1 MTESINKSSA
11 EVTTAEKSEK
21 YATEFKVLQRKST
34 ENFLRCG
41 QIVYLANQEEK
52 EIFKQFCE
60 KIGQTT
66 ESSTIS
72 KMKKIGEHYERL
84 MLIADNLPHAWTTLY
99 KIAGIDDVLL
109 AKLIKCG
116 KLTKYTT
123 CEELDDAL
131 GQASSEKA
139 KGSKKSQSRSSKG
152 NKRASSSANQSESDE
167 ETNPDEYKIVII
179 ISRTPNSDQLKAI
192 SAIQNQA
199 VAMGAV
205 VNLDARIEECM
216 HPTANEETENA

>member
-1 MTESINKSSA
+1 MTESIKQSNSKASN
-11 EVTTAEKSEK
+11 EEKSEK
-21 YATEFKVLQRKST
+21 YATEFKVLQRKTT

-41 QIVYLANQEEK
+41 QIVYLASQEEK

-72 KMKKIGEHYERL
+72 KMKKIGEHYSRL
-84 MLIADNLPHAWTTLY
+84 MQVADNLPHAWTTLY
-99 KIAGIDDVLL
+99 KIAGIDDGLL
-109 AKLIKCG
+109 SKLIKCG
-116 KLTKYTT
+116 SLNKYTT

-139 KGSKKSQSRSSKG
+139 KGPKKSQSRSAKEK
-152 NKRASSSANQSESDE
+152 KRASSSANQSESDE

-192 SAIQNQA
+192 SAIQTQA

-216 HPTANEETENA
+216 HPTANEETANA